1 MQVYTGL
8 LHFKFCQCTIFKFS
22 QCLRYKTILQL
33 CFENKIIMNEYQEH
47 VFLFEQNTHQ
57 W

>member
-1 MQVYTGL
+1 MQVCTGL